1 MQRTRP
7 ATPIHQWSRKAPL
20 RWFLV
25 IPFVLQISVAVGL
38 TGWLSIRNGQQAV
51 NDVASQLRREVSS
64 RIKEHLDHHLTTSI
78 VVNQMNSELISQ
90 GLLSTSDLSEMRQH
104 FWRQLHIFESMG
116 VIYFGNEQGQFIA
129 AQRLDDETFIF
140 VKREQPP
147 AIPEVYTATEQGML
161 GEYRG
166 TIDDFIDIRQRPWY
180 LAARTADQLTW
191 GDIFAL
197 QVVPRIDLPAS
208 VPVVG
213 EDGELQGVLGNN
225 LALGAISDFLQD
237 VEVGKSGQ
245 TFIIEPSGEL
255 VASSALPQ
263 PFTVDQTGRTQRIQA
278 VDSENIALRST
289 VTALQERFGSLER
302 IEAARQFNTVIDGER
317 QFVEVLPYQDE
328 WGLDWLIVVVVPE
341 SDFLGQIQAN
351 TRNTILLSLGAFSL
365 ATAAG
370 IAIARWLTFPIL
382 QLNQATKAVTEGDLT
397 PTVQTDRTRELG
409 ELAYSFSQ
417 MVTQLQ
423 ESFTQL
429 QSLNIELANSESR
442 LTQFLEALP
451 VGVAVHEQG
460 GGLAYLNQVGH
471 RLLNI
476 ESVPILESE
485 PAAIP
490 PLFYTET
497 HQLYPADLL
506 PIARALR
513 GEMTHLEDIE
523 VHFSDRT
530 VPLEIWAT
538 PIFDEQGQV
547 KYAIAA
553 FQDITERK
561 RAEAAIRDSESRYR
575 LLAENM
581 NDLVCL
587 HRPDGRYVYVSPSCE
602 SVLGY
607 TYEDMVDRNPYQ
619 FFHPDDCDRIRRESH
634 QMALAKLPEPI
645 TYRMRQKSG
654 QYIWLETLTKPILD
668 EQGNIVRLQ
677 TTSRDVTD
685 RVQVQEQL
693 KHDALHDSLTGLPN
707 RTMLL
712 QRLELAL
719 ARSQREPEFRFAVL
733 FLDLDHFKVIND
745 SLGHLA
751 GDQLLIMTA
760 RKLEQISRAE
770 DLVARLGGDEF
781 VVLLEELHG
790 IEDAIQ
796 IAERILTV
804 LYAPWLLEERE
815 VVATTSIGL
824 VEASPRYR
832 QASDLLRDAD
842 IALYRAKHNGRARY
856 EIFDPQMHLQ
866 VLKRLHV
873 ENDLRKALEHEEFRL
888 HYQPI
893 VSLQTGNLAGFEALI
908 RWQHPRQG
916 LLGPHEFIPIAEE
929 IGLILPIGRWVIK
942 AACEQMMAWRH
953 CWPMVQNLKI
963 SVNLSAQQLQDQF
976 LPEQVNDILTATG
989 FSGNC
994 LTLELTESMLIE
1006 HADSTIELLNR
1017 LKAQG
1022 IRMSIDDFGTGYS
1035 SLSYLNRLPIDVLKI
1050 DRSFVQQM
1058 AAENNDDIVKT
1069 IIALS
1074 NALRLAVVAEGIET
1088 PQQQARLHRLGCE
1101 FGQGYLYAKPL
1112 PPDAAEQLFTTRPFG

>member
-1 MQRTRP
+1 
-7 ATPIHQWSRKAPL
+7 
-20 RWFLV
+20 
-25 IPFVLQISVAVGL
+25 
-38 TGWLSIRNGQQAV
+38 
-51 NDVASQLRREVSS
+51 
-64 RIKEHLDHHLTTSI
+64 
-78 VVNQMNSELISQ
+78 
-90 GLLSTSDLSEMRQH
+90 
-104 FWRQLHIFESMG
+104 
-116 VIYFGNEQGQFIA
+116 
-129 AQRLDDETFIF
+129 
-140 VKREQPP
+140 
-147 AIPEVYTATEQGML
+147 
-161 GEYRG
+161 
-166 TIDDFIDIRQRPWY
+166 
-180 LAARTADQLTW
+180 
-191 GDIFAL
+191 
-197 QVVPRIDLPAS
+197 
-208 VPVVG
+208 
-213 EDGELQGVLGNN
+213 
-225 LALGAISDFLQD
+225 
-237 VEVGKSGQ
+237 
-245 TFIIEPSGEL
+245 
-255 VASSALPQ
+255 
-263 PFTVDQTGRTQRIQA
+263 
-278 VDSENIALRST
+278 
-289 VTALQERFGSLER
+289 
-302 IEAARQFNTVIDGER
+302 
-317 QFVEVLPYQDE
+317 
-328 WGLDWLIVVVVPE
+328 
-341 SDFLGQIQAN
+341 
-351 TRNTILLSLGAFSL
+351 
-365 ATAAG
+365 
-370 IAIARWLTFPIL
+370 
-382 QLNQATKAVTEGDLT
+382 
-397 PTVQTDRTRELG
+397 
-409 ELAYSFSQ
+409 
-417 MVTQLQ
+417 
-423 ESFTQL
+423 
-429 QSLNIELANSESR
+429 
-442 LTQFLEALP
+442 
-451 VGVAVHEQG
+451 
-460 GGLAYLNQVGH
+460 
-471 RLLNI
+471 
-476 ESVPILESE
+476 
-485 PAAIP
+485 
-490 PLFYTET
+490 
-497 HQLYPADLL
+497 
-506 PIARALR
+506 
-513 GEMTHLEDIE
+513 
-523 VHFSDRT
+523 
-530 VPLEIWAT
+530 
-538 PIFDEQGQV
+538 
-547 KYAIAA
+547 
-553 FQDITERK
+553 
-561 RAEAAIRDSESRYR
+561 
-575 LLAENM
+575 
-581 NDLVCL
+581 
-587 HRPDGRYVYVSPSCE
+587 
-602 SVLGY
+602 
-607 TYEDMVDRNPYQ
+607 
-619 FFHPDDCDRIRRESH
+619 
-634 QMALAKLPEPI
+634 
-645 TYRMRQKSG
+645 
-654 QYIWLETLTKPILD
+654 
-668 EQGNIVRLQ
+668 
-677 TTSRDVTD
+677 
-685 RVQVQEQL
+685 
-693 KHDALHDSLTGLPN
+693 
-707 RTMLL
+707 
-712 QRLELAL
+712 
-719 ARSQREPEFRFAVL
+719 
-733 FLDLDHFKVIND
+733 LDHFKVIND

-888 HYQPI
+888 YYQPI